1 MTCDAPEI
9 VCEFARY
16 ILQVKFGQQQGNA
29 VYLAPG
35 LAVTNRHIILRS
47 KTISV
52 ETMMGEKFRSSI
64 VPSAYEG
71 DLILLK
77 VEGLDLGPSP
87 LLTDDVSVGD
97 QLFIVVRDPSN
108 GDSRVYPPGSVIL
121 TPASGF
127 ALARLHHDASG
138 GIGSDG
144 GALITE
150 EGHLAGIA
158 TTGGDRRGEAIP
170 AAQVRAMVDAADESQ
185 GPMHAGL
192 AAAYIRC
199 DDARSR
205 MPKRRARLARRAVS
219 YLSENCRATRNG
231 HLVESAA
238 RILGRAGHLSEARD
252 LFAEVLN
259 MDPHAINARLG
270 LVVALL
276 LGGGYGEAL
285 PHLKW
290 LIDILPSD
298 TEVLRLSIQAG
309 KYGGDVE
316 FAEEAY
322 SSLRRLSPVLAI
334 PLRRFLDAPAN
345 HRRRR

>member
-1 MTCDAPEI
+1 
-9 VCEFARY
+9 
-16 ILQVKFGQQQGNA
+16 
-29 VYLAPG
+29 
-35 LAVTNRHIILRS
+35 
-47 KTISV
+47 
-52 ETMMGEKFRSSI
+52 
-64 VPSAYEG
+64 
-71 DLILLK
+71 
-77 VEGLDLGPSP
+77 
-87 LLTDDVSVGD
+87 
-97 QLFIVVRDPSN
+97 
-108 GDSRVYPPGSVIL
+108 
-121 TPASGF
+121 
-127 ALARLHHDASG
+127 
-138 GIGSDG
+138 
-144 GALITE
+144 
-150 EGHLAGIA
+150 
-158 TTGGDRRGEAIP
+158 
-170 AAQVRAMVDAADESQ
+170 
-185 GPMHAGL
+185 
-192 AAAYIRC
+192 
-199 DDARSR
+199 
-205 MPKRRARLARRAVS
+205 MPRLARRAVS